1 LKTSGISKYI
11 EKTGNIIKSYW
22 SAGHKAIKDSSPEY
36 YKIVVDTCTPYIKL
50 ANDLYLVMRNISIK
64 LYNNFAT
71 CFEKNLPIALNTVSK
86 NFDNLTSY
94 LMYYKI
100 NIISFWYRSSIML
113 QD

>member
-11 EKTGNIIKSYW
+11 EKTGIIIKSYW

-50 ANDLYLVMRNISIK
+50 AVDLYLIMRNISIR
-64 LYNNFAT
+64 LYDNFAAYL
-71 CFEKNLPIALNTVSK
+71 EKNIPIALDTVSK

-94 LMYYKI
+94 LMYYKT
-100 NIISFWYRSSIML
+100 NIISFCYRSSIML
-113 QD
+113 RD